1 MGLTE
6 RSLVQEVELGVEVLQ
21 LRVSVLDGAHDEVQQ
36 RLPAVRGLGVQQ
48 LGDGSEQEE
57 LMDPNTNTHRPTVRA
72 GSSPDL
78 NSAGGSRTPDLACC
92 CSCSF
97 QTPK

>member
-1 MGLTE
+1 MKVLRNCRRSEPVLLKVLTRVTSQRGLTE
-6 RSLVQEVELGVEVLQ
+6 RSLVQEVELGVEALQ

-57 LMDPNTNTHRPTVRA
+57 LIDPNINN
-72 GSSPDL
+72 G
-78 NSAGGSRTPDLACC
+78 
-92 CSCSF
+92 
-97 QTPK
+97 